1 MFCITFYAYI
11 MLWKTWRIVYM
22 YLDLYFY
29 WIKVKNWKFNVK
41 RRSENLHH
49 IPPGLPL
56 RRENRGFPSKHG
68 ENFEFLK
75 NQE

>member
-29 WIKVKNWKFNVK
+29 LIKEPVAKKLEV
-41 RRSENLHH
+41 
-49 IPPGLPL
+49 
-56 RRENRGFPSKHG
+56 
-68 ENFEFLK
+68 
-75 NQE
+75 